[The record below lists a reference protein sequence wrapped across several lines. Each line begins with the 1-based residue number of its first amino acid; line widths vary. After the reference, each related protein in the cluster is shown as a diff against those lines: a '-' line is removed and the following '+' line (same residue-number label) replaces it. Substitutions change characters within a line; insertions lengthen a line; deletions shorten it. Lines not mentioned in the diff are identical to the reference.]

1 LYYVPYTLY
10 VTNETLV
17 NSYLQIFVK
26 FVKSID
32 FADLQRHFT
41 IKDRQIDR

>member
-1 LYYVPYTLY
+1 MIKQIKNTVGEWPT
-10 VTNETLV
+10 VNETLI

-32 FADLQRHFT
+32 FTEL
-41 IKDRQIDR
+41 